1 MSDRPKLKPVEAS
14 RSVAYADRTAE
25 ALKRLGLATPKPVA
39 PLKTAIEAGKAARRK
54 TA

>member
-1 MSDRPKLKPVEAS
+1 MCDRPKLKSVEAS

-25 ALKRLGLATPKPVA
+25 ALKRLGLATPKPAA
-39 PLKTAIEAGKAARRK
+39 PLKPAVEAGKAGRRK